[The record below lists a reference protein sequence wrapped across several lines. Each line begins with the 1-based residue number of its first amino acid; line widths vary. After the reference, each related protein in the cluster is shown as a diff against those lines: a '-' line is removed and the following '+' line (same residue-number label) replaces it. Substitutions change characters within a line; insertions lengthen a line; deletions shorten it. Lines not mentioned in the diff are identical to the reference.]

1 MAMTILHVYRGGMGD
16 AGGDGGGSGEKVLY
30 VGSAPPGYRQQYYRH
45 VNAERDRHIEI
56 QRYRR
61 GTHRT
66 TKRVRQADDSYVTA
80 CS

>member
-45 VNAERDRHIEI
+45 VNAHLSRSSATGEVLIERRSESDGRMIRS
-56 QRYRR
+56 Q
-61 GTHRT
+61 TP
-66 TKRVRQADDSYVTA
+66 
-80 CS
+80 